1 MQTDWRETWQQK
13 VVTAKEAIKNI
24 RPGDRVFVGS
34 ACGEP
39 QELVRALVDT
49 AGGVEDTEVLN
60 VLTMGVAPYTD
71 PKYSDRFRANAFFIG
86 NSMRD
91 AVGQVRA
98 DYTPIFFSQIPE
110 MFRSGRLPID
120 VALIMVSPPD
130 QYGFCSLGVSVDMTR
145 AAALSAKLLVA
156 QVNKHMPR
164 TLGNSFIHVRDID
177 YLVPHDEPLLTWPVI
192 DRTG

>member
-1 MQTDWRETWQQK
+1 
-13 VVTAKEAIKNI
+13 
-24 RPGDRVFVGS
+24 
-34 ACGEP
+34 
-39 QELVRALVDT
+39 
-49 AGGVEDTEVLN
+49 
-60 VLTMGVAPYTD
+60 MGVAPYTD

-145 AAALSAKLLVA
+145 PAALSAKLLVA
-156 QVNKHMPR
+156 QVNR
-164 TLGNSFIHVRDID
+164 TCRARWATASFTSATST
-177 YLVPHDEPLLTWPVI
+177 TWS
-192 DRTG
+192 RMTSRC